1 MKISKLAKTV
11 IREARSQYS
20 RKSLETGYAMA
31 SRTGGVMM
39 KSACTVEP
47 VVSLPV
53 SCFTRTKKG
62 EYVLYRG
69 LKTYGKQYAN
79 SVAASAGQSRKEILA
94 QHKNKKISDIIMEYT
109 GLTQHGDPVLHTTT
123 KRKIARQFAG
133 NNGVIAVYRVPKKY
147 LERFGYLGHIGENE
161 ISFFH
166 SIPKKFVHKIIHTPP
181 PKNHKDEGLQALL
194 PKQID
199 ITF

>member
-1 MKISKLAKTV
+1 MKILKLAKTA
-11 IREARSQYS
+11 IREASSQYS
-20 RKSLETGYAMA
+20 RRSLAAGYTMATKTGN
-31 SRTGGVMM
+31 VMI

-47 VVSLPV
+47 VVSLPI
-53 SCFTRTKKG
+53 SCFTRTKNG

-69 LKTYGKQYAN
+69 LKTYSDKYAS
-79 SVAASAGQSRKEILA
+79 SVAACAGKSKKEILA
-94 QHKNKKISDIIMEYT
+94 QHKNKKISDIVMEYT

-133 NNGVIAVYRVPKKY
+133 NNGALVVYRVPKKY

-166 SIPKKFVHKIIHTPP
+166 SIPKKFIHKVIHTHP
-181 PKNHKDEGLQALL
+181 PKNQQESGLSALL